1 MIKDQYIHHT
11 CSLVQGLTL
20 WISPCIM
27 DNARK
32 ISACC
37 LIWLLQVVKKK
48 EVARQEIIFIGSFT
62 FRQCTKINEDTTID
76 QIWWTQSTEEGKRRT
91 YLRYRRIILRICTW
105 NMLVYN
111 FGRCYL
117 STVNHLFHPNA
128 RLLTDDAGE
137 MHRKVSMNKL
147 FGKMLVQPHT
157 NYMYT

>member
-37 LIWLLQVVKKK
+37 LIWLLQVKKK
-48 EVARQEIIFIGSFT
+48 KVRNGSARNYFH
-62 FRQCTKINEDTTID
+62 RQFYVQTMYKINEDTTID
-76 QIWWTQSTEEGKRRT
+76 QTWWTQSTEEGMRRT
-91 YLRYRRIILRICTW
+91 YLRYRRITLRICTW

-117 STVNHLFHPNA
+117 STVNHLFHP
-128 RLLTDDAGE
+128 DA
-137 MHRKVSMNKL
+137 HLSINWRI
-147 FGKMLVQPHT
+147 
-157 NYMYT
+157 